1 MSEEIEDKKQPHND
15 RKVSMLYVGYEKY
28 KDLNLLELHA
38 VLEYIKTPEGEK
50 FAKDVRRKEL
60 DEIGYLETTNFQED
74 ALDENYTMEVSMLE
88 SIIETYDMSF
98 QQEITFD
105 ENLKPV
111 NTNRVTS
118 YYFYGEMV
126 ISDRSE
132 KKKIYIEKES
142 RVKLETEII
151 RQASDFGALHMAS
164 LPIEY
169 MSGVDTQGKQV
180 YVELIKS
187 NAFRDEES
195 FFDYWDVYMH
205 GLGRGKIF

>member
-15 RKVSMLYVGYEKY
+15 RRVSMLYVGYEKY
-28 KDLNLLELHA
+28 KDLNLLELYA
-38 VLEYIKTPEGEK
+38 VLEYIQTPEGEK

-60 DEIGYLETTNFQED
+60 DEIGYLETTNFPED
-74 ALDENYTMEVSMLE
+74 ALDENYIMEISMLE
-88 SIIETYDMSF
+88 SIIKTYDISF

-118 YYFYGEMV
+118 YYFYGLIEL
-126 ISDRSE
+126 SDGSE

-151 RQASDFGALHMAS
+151 RQASDFGAQHNAS

-169 MSGVDTQGKQV
+169 ISGIDTEDKQV

-205 GLGRGKIF
+205 DLGRGKI